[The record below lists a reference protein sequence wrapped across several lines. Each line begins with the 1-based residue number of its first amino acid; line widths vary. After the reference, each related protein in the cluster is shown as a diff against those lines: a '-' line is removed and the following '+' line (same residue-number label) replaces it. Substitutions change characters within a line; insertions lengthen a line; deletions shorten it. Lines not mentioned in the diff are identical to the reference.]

1 MEFLSMSAKQFR
13 EMLHPQKTNKYNAV
27 KTEVDDIVF
36 DSKFEAEKWNELKTL
51 ERIGIIKDLQRQ
63 VRFIL
68 LDEYVNNKG
77 EKIRP
82 ISYIADFVYFDI
94 KKKQKIAMDT
104 KGLETEVF
112 RIKKKLFENKYRDY
126 IFLVVK
132 K

>member
-1 MEFLSMSAKQFR
+1 MKFLTMSAKQYR
-13 EMLHPQKTNKYNAV
+13 EMLEPKKTNKYNAI
-27 KTEVDDIVF
+27 KTETDGIVF
-36 DSKFEAEKWNELKTL
+36 DSRFEAEKYEELKTL
-51 ERIGIIKDLQRQ
+51 ERIGLIKDLQRQ

-82 ISYIADFVYFDI
+82 ISYIADFCFFDM